1 MSIQG
6 KHIIVTGGGSGVGK
20 ATAHK
25 LAKEGAKIT
34 ILGRTEEQLKDQNL
48 NYKLCDVTNEK
59 DVEKAFNMARIE
71 QGPIWG
77 VIANA
82 GAATSLPFKKFN
94 QEHLQSMLAVN
105 LIGVS
110 NSFHAG
116 LEDMLDKNDGRMIV
130 IASTAGL
137 KGYAYSSAYSAA
149 KHGVIGLVR
158 SLALELANVGI
169 TVNAICPGYTETPLL
184 EKAILNIKEKSK
196 ISRVEVEK
204 ILLKGNPQG
213 RFIQTDEIAETVLWL
228 CSHSARSVNGH
239 TLTISGG
246 EI

>member
-20 ATAHK
+20 ATARK
-25 LAKEGAKIT
+25 LVKEGAKVT
-34 ILGRTEEQLKDQNL
+34 IVGRTEKHLKEQNL
-48 NYKLCDVTNEK
+48 TYKLCDVTDEK
-59 DVEKAFNMARIE
+59 NVKEAFNLARSE

-82 GAATSLPFKKFN
+82 GAATSLPFKKLS

-110 NSFHAG
+110 NSFHAS
-116 LEDMLDKNDGRMIV
+116 LEDMLDNNDGRMIV

-149 KHGVIGLVR
+149 KHGVVGLVR
-158 SLALELANVGI
+158 SLALELANSGI

-184 EKAILNIKEKSK
+184 ERAILNITEKSK
-196 ISRVEVEK
+196 ISRDKVEEA
-204 ILLKGNPQG
+204 LLKGNPQG
-213 RFIQTDEIAETVLWL
+213 RFIQTEEIAETVFWL
-228 CSHSARSVNGH
+228 CSNSARSVNGH